1 MYPYSPSEIMSLKD
15 LVKTSIFGILI
26 FCWLL
31 PGYSQG
37 FKKNQKNIDVSAE
50 VEAEEADIPVTNVNG
65 EDFTT
70 R

>member
-1 MYPYSPSEIMSLKD
+1 MCPYSPSEIISLKD

-31 PGYSQG
+31 PGYSRAL
-37 FKKNQKNIDVSAE
+37 KNQKNIDVSAE
-50 VEAEEADIPVTNVNG
+50 VEAEGADIPVTNVNG

>member
-1 MYPYSPSEIMSLKD
+1 M
-15 LVKTSIFGILI
+15 KTSIFGILI

-31 PGYSQG
+31 PGYSRAL
-37 FKKNQKNIDVSAE
+37 KNQKNIDVSAE
-50 VEAEEADIPVTNVNG
+50 VEAEGADIPVTNVND

>member
-1 MYPYSPSEIMSLKD
+1 MCPYSPSEIISLKD

-31 PGYSQG
+31 PGYSRAL
-37 FKKNQKNIDVSAE
+37 KNQKNIDVSAE
-50 VEAEEADIPVTNVNG
+50 VEAEGADIPVTNVND

>member
-1 MYPYSPSEIMSLKD
+1 MCPYLPSEIISLKD

-31 PGYSQG
+31 PGYSRAL
-37 FKKNQKNIDVSAE
+37 KNQKNIDVSAE
-50 VEAEEADIPVTNVNG
+50 VEAEGADIPVTNVND

>member
-1 MYPYSPSEIMSLKD
+1 MCPYSPSEIISLKD

-31 PGYSQG
+31 PGYSRAL
-37 FKKNQKNIDVSAE
+37 KNQKNIDVSAE
-50 VEAEEADIPVTNVNG
+50 DEAEGADIPVTNVND

>member
-1 MYPYSPSEIMSLKD
+1 MCPYSPSEIMSLKD

-31 PGYSQG
+31 PGYSRAL
-37 FKKNQKNIDVSAE
+37 KNQKNIDVSAE
-50 VEAEEADIPVTNVNG
+50 VEAEGADITVTNVND

>member
-1 MYPYSPSEIMSLKD
+1 MCPYSPSEIISLKD

-31 PGYSQG
+31 PGYSRAL
-37 FKKNQKNIDVSAE
+37 KNQKNIDVSAE
-50 VEAEEADIPVTNVNG
+50 VEAGGADIPVTNVND